1 MKRCILRSYL
11 LCLSILL
18 SGCSDFNIEEFE
30 KKSFDNGRWEVVES
44 QTIIEE
50 GIPPIYL
57 ESDGELTNN
66 QLDMFIDQIKST
78 PSYLF
83 NNCRGIYLQTECT
96 LIILLMKEMLL
107 EFCGMSYGICMI
119 ILMEHHIVV
128 FEKHLLG
135 RHYII
140 RLQVV
145 LLSMVQP
152 VLQSVLQRQD
162 GCTFIAKKN

>member
-83 NNCRGIYLQTECT
+83 TDRTNN
-96 LIILLMKEMLL
+96 K
-107 EFCGMSYGICMI
+107 
-119 ILMEHHIVV
+119 
-128 FEKHLLG
+128 
-135 RHYII
+135 
-140 RLQVV
+140 
-145 LLSMVQP
+145 
-152 VLQSVLQRQD
+152 
-162 GCTFIAKKN
+162 